1 MHMTARPAIASRTT
15 NFSAAPAFS
24 MPTHDGR
31 LCQADVILVDACSS
45 VSRSIVRWHI
55 GPMEDGGDC
64 VVLTAADA
72 RWIIQRDAGRVV
84 VRCAGAAESPTTH
97 DSMVSALQSVAALSD
112 DELRSM
118 LLIADAMLLAVDD
131 DGAVPQRPTAAR
143 H

>member
-1 MHMTARPAIASRTT
+1 MHMTARPAIACRVT
-15 NFSAAPAFS
+15 NCSAASAFS

-45 VSRSIVRWHI
+45 VSRSILQWHI
-55 GPMEDGGDC
+55 GPLEDGGDC
-64 VVLTAADA
+64 VVLTEADA
-72 RWIIQRDAGRVV
+72 RWIIRRCAGRVV
-84 VRCAGAAESPTTH
+84 VRRAGAAGAPVTH

-131 DGAVPQRPTAAR
+131 DGAVPQQPAVAR